1 MSVIRRSL
9 PAGTDIAASG
19 RRPAARDG
27 ASRCATSEES
37 GKTTRVA
44 PDEDP
49 DPVRR
54 TMKSTENPY
63 AGQGPVLLD
72 VGGDVGALLVKMPPS
87 WEGVE
92 VELRPE
98 QPAPDLH
105 SHDHTDHSRSLDDE
119 DHAHLRHVEV
129 LPRPT
134 PTGFVRCAVFP
145 ELTQGRYELYER
157 PDGPVRLR
165 VSINGGQVTQ
175 ACWPTPDAPSGFT

>member
-1 MSVIRRSL
+1 
-9 PAGTDIAASG
+9 
-19 RRPAARDG
+19 
-27 ASRCATSEES
+27 
-37 GKTTRVA
+37 
-44 PDEDP
+44 
-49 DPVRR
+49 
-54 TMKSTENPY
+54 MKSTENPY
-63 AGQGPVLLD
+63 AGQGPVLLDVGGDVLLD

-129 LPRPT
+129 LPRPI
-134 PTGFVRCAVFP
+134 PTGFVRCAVFL